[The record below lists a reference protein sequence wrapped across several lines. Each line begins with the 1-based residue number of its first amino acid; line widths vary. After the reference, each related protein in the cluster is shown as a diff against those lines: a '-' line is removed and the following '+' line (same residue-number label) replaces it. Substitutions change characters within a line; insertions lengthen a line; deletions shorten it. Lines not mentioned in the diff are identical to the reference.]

1 VHCGCQ
7 ILCIMVAEICVFL
20 FTENCAVL
28 IASYNTKIISLPV
41 NAEHGNF
48 TSENIVKPEVISNP
62 SKPLGK
68 QIYIRAAIQKTFS
81 A

>member
-1 VHCGCQ
+1 VKGLV
-7 ILCIMVAEICVFL
+7 ILIQSSKDRL
-20 FTENCAVL
+20 SL
-28 IASYNTKIISLPV
+28 KYDTKIISLPV